1 MEFLFSKKRIS
12 MTKVMSDLDKFVF
25 DFCEILEKE
34 EIRYVVVSGYV
45 AIVFGRSRNTE
56 DIDILVE
63 KLDFGRFEKLW
74 KSLSWR
80 YECQNTRS
88 VKDAYHDYLME
99 HSAIRFSKGK
109 AYVPNFEFKFVKSD
123 IDKYTL
129 DNRIELKVDRK
140 RIYISQLELQIAY
153 KLKLGS
159 DKDIDDAIFLYE
171 LFKERIDKRRLDG
184 WIADLTVPIEVLKQF
199 KGEI

>member
-12 MTKVMSDLDKFVF
+12 MTKVMSDLDRFVF
-25 DFCEILEKE
+25 DFCKILEKE
-34 EIRYVVVSGYV
+34 GIRYVVVSGYV

-63 KLDFGRFEKLW
+63 RLNFERFERLW
-74 KSLSWR
+74 RSLNKR

-99 HSAIRFSKGK
+99 KSAIRFSEGK
-109 AYVPNFEFKFVKSD
+109 VYVPNFEFKFVKSD
-123 IDKYTL
+123 IDEYTL
-129 DNRIELKVDRK
+129 DNRIELEVNRR

-159 DKDIDDAIFLYE
+159 DKDIDDAIFLYG
-171 LFKERIDKRRLDG
+171 LFKDRIDGRRLDG
-184 WIADLTVPIEVLKQF
+184 WIADLAVPVEVLKQF